1 MPFSPDWTPRALA
14 IRPGSHISRFTM
26 QRCEAPV
33 PQGRSPP
40 PKDCAPKTARFFY
53 KEPLILGTAFDRAT
67 NRPLGHGVQGCATD
81 RIAATAA
88 GGQHGVYVNGGRRHC
103 RHDTCALD
111 PNQRA

>member
-53 KEPLILGTAFDRAT
+53 K
-67 NRPLGHGVQGCATD
+67 
-81 RIAATAA
+81 
-88 GGQHGVYVNGGRRHC
+88 
-103 RHDTCALD
+103 
-111 PNQRA
+111 